1 MPIEM
6 TVPLILDILVKFRDI
21 GDVAAVDGDLSFADL
36 LAFIGDVLKETVG
49 CGQSLRGPNIREM
62 DFHVRCRRLQ

>member
-6 TVPLILDILVKFRDI
+6 TLPLILDILVKCRDT

-36 LAFIGDVLKETVG
+36 LAFIDDVLKGTVD

-62 DFHVRCRRLQ
+62 DVRVRCRRLQ